1 MELSRRTFSAL
12 TGTAVP
18 PRVRPSEPAIAASGR
33 PAVADPKLGWSI
45 SPGKKLTGPSVR
57 PSAPRIVLDA
67 TSYNIRSTQRW
78 VMLAVF
84 LAKVP
89 GRGAGAGRC
98 AAIWGASVVFH
109 VVFAAGAVSRIDQAR
124 ADVAVQVLFTATVV
138 AYVVVLVLATRA
150 IKAGERAGPS

>member
-1 MELSRRTFSAL
+1 MLLIAY
-12 TGTAVP
+12 VW
-18 PRVRPSEPAIAASGR
+18 AASVVVPIVVFVLSEGR
-33 PAVADPKLGWSI
+33 AVDMAAVAMVMYMWV
-45 SPGKKLTGPSVR
+45 PSFILV
-57 PSAPRIVLDA
+57 
-67 TSYNIRSTQRW
+67 NG
-78 VMLAVF
+78 MLAVF

-124 ADVAVQVLFTATVV
+124 ADVAVQVLFTATAV
-138 AYVVVLVLATRA
+138 AYVVVLVLASRA